1 MKRYLLLS
9 LALSG
14 CITGSAGAE
23 YQTEIALHKMRSEID
38 EIKHDIHTHQLELS
52 VLEGKSQSNEE
63 TLLTMRKEGLG
74 TEAAKLEKT
83 QSILAQLHQKISL
96 VEKKQEEVEKH
107 LQTVAHHNQ
116 EMQKALAQYREKIG
130 EIERNISLHNQ
141 TIAEMAKV
149 KDHLRT
155 LSEIAISQGT
165 MEVEGRHFL
174 PYRVKSGDTLDKI
187 AKEHRTSAEMLRK
200 INHMNNDLILAGQ
213 DLLVPK
219 KTD

>member
-1 MKRYLLLS
+1 
-9 LALSG
+9 
-14 CITGSAGAE
+14 
-23 YQTEIALHKMRSEID
+23 
-38 EIKHDIHTHQLELS
+38 
-52 VLEGKSQSNEE
+52 
-63 TLLTMRKEGLG
+63 
-74 TEAAKLEKT
+74 
-83 QSILAQLHQKISL
+83 L